1 MAGSNSFWQLS
12 KCRNWTWITPVYY
25 RTKNARKLLTA
36 LNFRH
41 GTKLSQSLIFLRFF
55 IASIFPL
62 FSSLTA
68 DIDTRVKKNC
78 YLMNDTKSL
87 RNIDSLWYCFRLAF
101 FFFHFF
107 LERSCT
113 FNCSGCRRCSCKARC
128 IWTSLWSIHSCA
140 VSWHRGWR
148 SRRSPQTE
156 VSDSQRRCLWR
167 SSAVRCKYCLP
178 TPKTNR
184 QHVRHSII
192 RSKKSHSTRYN
203 IEQCYLKNNKE
214 LTVLRQR
221 KHENIEK

>member
-87 RNIDSLWYCFRLAF
+87 RNIDSSWYCFRLAF
-101 FFFHFF
+101 FFFFF
-107 LERSCT
+107 LREVVHLTAVAVGGVRVRPAVYGRACGRYT
-113 FNCSGCRRCSCKARC
+113 LVPFLGTEDDDRADHRKQKYQTRNGDAYGEAPLWDANTVFRRLKQIDNMLDIQSFVQKNH
-128 IWTSLWSIHSCA
+128 T
-140 VSWHRGWR
+140 
-148 SRRSPQTE
+148 
-156 VSDSQRRCLWR
+156 
-167 SSAVRCKYCLP
+167 
-178 TPKTNR
+178 
-184 QHVRHSII
+184 QHV
-192 RSKKSHSTRYN
+192 TT
-203 IEQCYLKNNKE
+203 LNN
-214 LTVLRQR
+214 V
-221 KHENIEK
+221 I